1 MTPLPLGISVKTKI
15 PQNAF
20 KRFFKGA
27 KFEDVMEVMIKQNV
41 NIPISAEKRFHTTEK
56 NQTEFTVTVLEGEK
70 RLAQENCL
78 ISQFTIRN
86 LRPAKAGEVSVNVT
100 YFVD

>member
-1 MTPLPLGISVKTKI
+1 
-15 PQNAF
+15 
-20 KRFFKGA
+20 
-27 KFEDVMEVMIKQNV
+27 MEVMIKQNV
-41 NIPISAEKRFHTTEK
+41 TIPFRVEKMFPTTEK

-86 LRPAKAGEVSVNVT
+86 LRPAKAGEISVKVA
-100 YFVD
+100 YDVDANSCL